1 MKKRLGK
8 CFYTIIREMYEGMY
22 TYTYYA
28 SVYDMQGKCTYIHN
42 YVNVNVNVYMYMYVC
57 YQKMRRSAENRKEE
71 ERTIEI
77 FFSFYFCSYS
87 CFSFD
92 SYSSV

>member
-28 SVYDMQGKCTYIHN
+28 SVYDMQGKCTYIHK
-42 YVNVNVNVYMYMYVC
+42 YVNVNVYMYMYVC

-77 FFSFYFCSYS
+77 FFSFYFCSCF